1 MALQGDAGAAGG
13 IDGDGLLW
21 VECLE
26 EQIVGYDADVGTE
39 PDQFDCVIVR
49 EHGGECGRAEG
60 GLFDDGG
67 RLPYKGLEDIRDLP
81 PCRAADA
88 VLDGKLFPLLRL
100 EIVRT
105 VGEAAMVKTS
115 TVPLACSAV
124 SFAAIRGSIACAS
137 GVPSAPSIKSFCI
150 STATRTLRIS
160 FSSITLLIFTDYR
173 CMIKSIVFLKDK
185 GYSHYEYKRFPTAS
199 YPMQITS

>member
-39 PDQFDCVIVR
+39 PDQFDFVIVR
-49 EHGGECGRAEG
+49 KERGQICHTE
-60 GLFDDGG
+60 G
-67 RLPYKGLEDIRDLP
+67 RLLSDLCPAHKRLECICNLP